1 MEEKDVVT
9 TENFEGEHIY
19 TFLLTPHKHD
29 MPKLVLLHQ
38 YDYVK
43 LSYFTNLVV
52 VLLHQLGRCKSIL
65 LLVKLV
71 IGF

>member
-29 MPKLVLLHQ
+29 MPKLVLLHLPNHA
-38 YDYVK
+38 K
-43 LSYFTNLVV
+43 F
-52 VLLHQLGRCKSIL
+52 IL
-65 LLVKLV
+65 LNLVKLV
-71 IGF
+71 IAF